1 MRRRRAL
8 SISILT
14 MAAAVLVPL
23 GAVTMPMGGGA
34 AAAASAAKPRSG
46 TTCWQKRAYYQ
57 ARNPGLKETLGSGT
71 RYSAPCVLSAFVAIE
86 RATAEFGVP
95 WAVDPL
101 IRISACESLL
111 QPSMIG
117 KHDREDVGLFQWNDR
132 APHHWWTTI
141 RKGFDEWQ
149 DRKAARS
156 HGTYAAHHSTP
167 DRLDPY
173 NAARVAAWVVLAQP
187 RSWRM
192 TWLCKGVYD
201 PELRRFH

>member
-132 APHHWWTTI
+132 PPHHWWTTI

-156 HGTYAAHHSTP
+156 HGTYVAHHSTP

-173 NAARVAAWVVLAQP
+173 NAARVAAWVVHAQP

-192 TWLCKGVYD
+192 TWLCKGVYA